1 MVRGDRCCVGTCD
14 NDTRYQERFV
24 VKGHVQKLMFHRFPR
39 NEEKRKTW
47 TSLIAKGRSGFTLS
61 DASRIFSNHF
71 KDGQPTTK
79 NPNPT
84 LWLTIQDNRENKVL
98 YKRKSPRKRVFTEN
112 VEANKKE
119 AGKKPRE
126 NVQEEKNAN
135 NFLLP
140 VPIMMTEHLNHQLI

>member
-1 MVRGDRCCVGTCD
+1 
-14 NDTRYQERFV
+14 
-24 VKGHVQKLMFHRFPR
+24 MFHRFPT
-39 NEEKRKTW
+39 NEEKR
-47 TSLIAKGRSGFTLS
+47 RSGFTPC
-61 DASRIFSNHF
+61 DGSRICSNHF

-119 AGKKPRE
+119 AGKKPQE
-126 NVQEEKNAN
+126 NVQEE
-135 NFLLP
+135 
-140 VPIMMTEHLNHQLI
+140 VSMTFCCQYQ